1 MIKRI
6 SLLVLLVCLFWAV
19 LSPGLVQAQNEIVI
33 LDSSAQVQFPM
44 RLVFS
49 LSAQSDVNIT
59 DIRLRYTVEQESFAE
74 VTSEAYVEFLPAA
87 IVDVSWSLEMIKIG
101 GLPPGAI
108 VNYWWVVADADG
120 DMIETSPQQVQ
131 FDDNRYSWRNLTDGK
146 ITIYWYEGGLSFAQE
161 LMSAVQQALAR
172 LGENTGA
179 YLERPVS
186 LYIYASSEDLRGS
199 LIFPTEWTGGQ
210 AFTRQGIIAIGIA
223 LDDLDWGERAVTHEL
238 AHMVTHQMT
247 YNPYSGLPTWLEE
260 GLAMY
265 AEGELEPA
273 YASILS
279 AAVDGG
285 NVITVRSLASPFS
298 ANPMEAYLAYAQSY
312 SIVEFL
318 IDNYGQDKMSDL
330 LNTFE
335 QGSGYDEALEKVYG
349 FNMDGLNVLW
359 RDYVGA
365 AVPAT
370 AGVGVHPALIGAS
383 AGILLAA
390 GFGVRRWGWR
400 RSR

>member
-6 SLLVLLVCLFWAV
+6 SLLVLSVCLFWLV
-19 LSPGLVQAQNEIVI
+19 LSPTLVHAQDDIVI

-74 VTSEAYVEFLPAA
+74 VTSEAYVEFLSAMK
-87 IVDVSWSLEMIKIG
+87 VDVSWSLEMIKIG

-108 VNYWWVVADADG
+108 VNYWWVITDAGG
-120 DMIETSPQQVQ
+120 DRIETSPQQVQ
-131 FDDNRYSWRNLTDGK
+131 FDDNRYSWRDLTDDK

-172 LGENTGA
+172 LGESTGA
-179 YLERPVS
+179 YLERPVR
-186 LYIYASSEDLRGS
+186 LYIYASSEDLRGG

-223 LDDLDWGERAVTHEL
+223 LDELDWGERAVTHEL

-279 AAVDGG
+279 EAVDGESL
-285 NVITVRSLASPFS
+285 ITVRSLASPFS

-312 SIVEFL
+312 SIVKFL
-318 IDNYGQDKMSDL
+318 IDNYGQDKMFDL
-330 LNTFE
+330 LSTFE

-349 FNMDGLNVLW
+349 FDMDGLNVLW

-365 AVPAT
+365 AVPAA

-383 AGILLAA
+383 AGIVLTT
-390 GFGVRRWGWR
+390 GFGVRRWRWR